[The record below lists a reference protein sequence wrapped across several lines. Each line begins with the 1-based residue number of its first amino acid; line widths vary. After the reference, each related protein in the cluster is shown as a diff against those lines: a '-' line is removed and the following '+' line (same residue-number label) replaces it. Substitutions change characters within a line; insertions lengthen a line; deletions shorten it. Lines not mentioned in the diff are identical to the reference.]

1 MKKKKNNSVKADVSS
16 CLKHTFRRGKKF
28 QEAYFDIGN
37 TNCMIGN
44 LKIEAD
50 CYKRHRKPKEAKW
63 RLEQID
69 KLKAYLREKY
79 DPEIFDLEFTLPQIS
94 GLYVKRS
101 RKCVL

>member
-37 TNCMIGN
+37 TNQMISN
-44 LKIEAD
+44 MQIEAD
-50 CYKRHRKPKEAKW
+50 TFKRYGKSKEAKW
-63 RLEQID
+63 RLD
-69 KLKAYLREKY
+69 KIAELKEELRKKY
-79 DPEIFDLEFTLPQIS
+79 DPEIFDLDFFLPQIS